1 MDTIS
6 VILVEDHA
14 IFRTGL
20 RVILADE
27 PSIRVVAETG
37 EGGRSLELARQHRPD
52 IVIMDIS
59 LPDLDGIE
67 ALRRIL
73 GEFPETRVLMLSMH
87 NEPEIVCA
95 ALSAGAL
102 GYLLKDCASGELIEG
117 IRTVMRGEL
126 FISRHIAGAV
136 VRNLMGLANDSAGQ
150 PALPSLSPRETQ
162 VLKML
167 AQGSNNK
174 EIAWHLGISVKTVE
188 THRSQLTR
196 KLNLYSIADLTRYAI
211 RNGLISP
218 E

>member
-1 MDTIS
+1 MDTIT

-20 RVILADE
+20 KVILADE
-27 PSIRVVAETG
+27 PSIRIVAETG
-37 EGGRSLELARQHRPD
+37 RGGESLELARQHRPD
-52 IVIMDIS
+52 VVIMDIS

-67 ALRRIL
+67 AVRRIL
-73 GEFPETRVLMLSMH
+73 GELPETRVLMLSMH

-102 GYLLKDCASGELIEG
+102 GYLLKDCASDELLEG

-136 VRNLMGLANDSAGQ
+136 VRNLMGLAGDPAGQ
-150 PALPSLSPRETQ
+150 AAVPSLSPRETQ

-188 THRSQLTR
+188 THRAQLSR
-196 KLNLYSIADLTRYAI
+196 KLNLNSIADLTRYAI
-211 RNGLISP
+211 RSGLVSP